1 MMNENMGNRYRVYE
15 ITEKQ
20 MRDIAEYA
28 SRKGIEAYKEEK
40 KKEKIEKVEKTK
52 EHLEE
57 YRRVKKALEHEE
69 KCSRQEIAELRFKM
83 VKDLMED
90 IEGREGE
97 TERRVKKEREKKQEA
112 MYFVTQMERAM
123 EMYRE
128 EAEESRNEEEKR
140 RYREIENI
148 YIKNNMTVREV
159 AEIENVSEKT
169 VYKDLKI
176 AYTILSTY
184 LMTL

>member
-1 MMNENMGNRYRVYE
+1 MMNENRGNRCRVYE

-69 KCSRQEIAELRFKM
+69 KCSRQEIAEITKM
-83 VKDLMED
+83 
-90 IEGREGE
+90 
-97 TERRVKKEREKKQEA
+97 
-112 MYFVTQMERAM
+112 
-123 EMYRE
+123 
-128 EAEESRNEEEKR
+128 
-140 RYREIENI
+140 
-148 YIKNNMTVREV
+148 
-159 AEIENVSEKT
+159 
-169 VYKDLKI
+169 
-176 AYTILSTY
+176 
-184 LMTL
+184 